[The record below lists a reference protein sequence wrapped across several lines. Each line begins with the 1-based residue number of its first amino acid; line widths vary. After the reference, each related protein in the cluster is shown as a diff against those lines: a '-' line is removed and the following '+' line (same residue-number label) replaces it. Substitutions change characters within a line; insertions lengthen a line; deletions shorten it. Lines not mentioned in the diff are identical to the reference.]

1 METRIERYAKY
12 RQEIS
17 RMPASCFAPDGS
29 FLGDGE
35 ANEEIPNDGGISPS
49 NAKIYV
55 DEDNEKIKAPYLAY
69 LKRRRS
75 LLWLK
80 ILVAVLAVIGLILMY
95 ILFVRE

>member
-35 ANEEIPNDGGISPS
+35 SNEQIPDSGINS
-49 NAKIYV
+49 NGAKKFV
-55 DEDNEKIKAPYLAY
+55 DEDNEKVKAPYLAY

-95 ILFVRE
+95 VLFVRE

>member
-29 FLGDGE
+29 FLGERE
-35 ANEEIPNDGGISPS
+35 ANEERPNEGGINP
-49 NAKIYV
+49 NNTKI
-55 DEDNEKIKAPYLAY
+55 DIDRGSEKIKAPYLAY

>member
-35 ANEEIPNDGGISPS
+35 ANEEIPNDGGISPN

-55 DEDNEKIKAPYLAY
+55 D
-69 LKRRRS
+69 
-75 LLWLK
+75 
-80 ILVAVLAVIGLILMY
+80 
-95 ILFVRE
+95 